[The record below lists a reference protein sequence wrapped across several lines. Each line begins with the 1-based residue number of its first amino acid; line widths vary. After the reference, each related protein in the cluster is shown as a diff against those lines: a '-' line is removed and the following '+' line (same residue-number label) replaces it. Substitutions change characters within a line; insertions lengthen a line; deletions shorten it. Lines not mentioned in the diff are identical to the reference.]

1 MLTLI
6 ERNRIEQNRERKK
19 YDELVIQSD
28 KYKLLNRIDVK
39 KGNTYNE
46 VKIIIQQ
53 KFKKKKLEQL

>member
-6 ERNRIEQNRERKK
+6 ERNMNRERKK

-46 VKIIIQQ
+46 VKIII
-53 KFKKKKLEQL
+53 